1 MAAAPTRSAGE
12 IRVDVEKARARD
24 VPGEVELAP
33 TRGVAELPAAVDELV
48 GQGYQLPPGEGG
60 SATDAGW
67 IT

>member
-33 TRGVAELPAAVDELV
+33 TPGVAELPPAVEELV
-48 GQGYQLPPGEGG
+48 AQAYQLPGEGG
-60 SATDAGW
+60 SATDAG
-67 IT
+67 